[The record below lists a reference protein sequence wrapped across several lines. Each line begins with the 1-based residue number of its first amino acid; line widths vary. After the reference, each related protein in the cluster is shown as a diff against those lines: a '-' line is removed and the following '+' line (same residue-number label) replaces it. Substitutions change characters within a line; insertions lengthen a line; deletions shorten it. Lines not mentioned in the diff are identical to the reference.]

1 MTAARALLVLYFALI
16 GVIWMTKPGEAVFSA
31 LLFAPVFLA
40 VYGVYAGLR
49 RALRAIMARAK
60 P

>member
-16 GVIWMTKPGEAVFSA
+16 GVIWMTKPGEAIFSA

-40 VYGVYAGLR
+40 VYGVYA
-49 RALRAIMARAK
+49 ALRWVLRTILTRAK

>member
-1 MTAARALLVLYFALI
+1 MTAARVLLVLYFALI
-16 GVIWMTKPGEAVFSA
+16 GVIWMTKPGEAIFSA

-40 VYGVYAGLR
+40 VYGVYAALR
-49 RALRAIMARAK
+49 RVLRAILTRAK